1 MIVRKMAVL
10 WNSTTRSYQGIHEMD
25 GMWFVAVDLG
35 IDYQRALD
43 YVKEYNND

>member
-1 MIVRKMAVL
+1 MPDKKMGIL
-10 WNSTTRSYQGIHEMD
+10 WNATTRSYQGIHEMD

-35 IDYQRALD
+35 IDYARAKD